1 MILTL
6 AQSPETLSAD
16 VCIIGAGAA
25 GITVARKLMQHSLRV
40 ILCEAGDLDFDDQS
54 QSNYRGRVEGDAY
67 YDLDISRLRY
77 FGGSTNHWTGWC
89 RPLDS
94 YDFTAKNGNPLTAWP
109 IGIDAVQPYMGETRN
124 ILEVK
129 AAENDQELGA
139 SGLKRVIF
147 NFSPPVRF
155 GEKYQVE
162 FEKQNNAQALLTANL
177 VGAELDGRRITA
189 ARVRDYQGNERL
201 VRARYFVL
209 ACGGIE
215 NSRLLLW
222 LQRTGQLP
230 ATVQTR
236 QIGRYWMEHPHA
248 PVGDVV
254 ITAPQSF
261 KFNEFALDF
270 FAPTPAFMESH
281 GTLNC
286 QLYLKTTD
294 YGGAKEVIADLLCN
308 TSVLGEWMIQK
319 LGENLACVA
328 RLKAAWEQDPVRAN
342 RIALGDERDAFGIP
356 RAVLHWTRNDQDMRT
371 VRETVLAFAKYCA
384 RADIARV
391 RLADWLT
398 KSGNE
403 LPDFDVMGGYHHMG
417 GTRMAVS
424 PETGVV
430 DADCR
435 LFGCDNLYLAGSS
448 VFPSV
453 GHANPTFTIIQLSLR
468 LADHLRAQA
477 AANGA

>member
-6 AQSPETLSAD
+6 AQSPEILSAD

-25 GITVARKLMQHSLRV
+25 GITVARKLTQHSLRV

-54 QSNYRGRVEGDAY
+54 QSNYQGRVEGDAY
-67 YDLDISRLRY
+67 YDLDIARLRY

-94 YDFTAKNGNPLTAWP
+94 YDFAAKNNNPLTAWP
-109 IGIDAVQPYMGETRN
+109 IRIDAVQPYQGETRK

-129 AAENDQELGA
+129 AAENDRELGS
-139 SGLKRVIF
+139 SGLKRVMF
-147 NFSPPVRF
+147 EFSPPVRF
-155 GEKYQVE
+155 GEKYQAE
-162 FEKQNNAQALLTANL
+162 LEQKNNAQVLLKANL
-177 VGAELDGRRITA
+177 VGAELDGSRITA
-189 ARVRDYQGNERL
+189 ARVSDYQGSERL
-201 VRARYFVL
+201 IRARYFVL

-230 ATVQTR
+230 TTVQTG

-261 KFNEFALDF
+261 KFNKFALDF
-270 FAPTPAFMESH
+270 FAPTPAFMASH

-286 QLYLKTTD
+286 QLYLKTTE
-294 YGGAKEVIADLLCN
+294 YGGTKEIIADLLCN
-308 TSVLGEWMIQK
+308 ASVLGEWVMQQ
-319 LGENLACVA
+319 LGKNLACVA
-328 RLKAAWEQDPVRAN
+328 QLKAAWEQDPVRAN
-342 RIALGDERDAFGIP
+342 RITLGNEPDAFGIP
-356 RAVLHWTRNDQDMRT
+356 RAVLHWKRNAQDMHT
-371 VRETVLAFAKYCA
+371 IRETTLAFAKYCA
-384 RADIARV
+384 KTDIARV

-403 LPDFDVMGGYHHMG
+403 LPDFEEMGGYHHMG

-424 PETGVV
+424 PEIGVV
-430 DADCR
+430 DSDCR
-435 LFGCDNLYLAGSS
+435 LFGSDNLYLAGSS
-448 VFPSV
+448 IFPSV

-468 LADHLRAQA
+468 LADHLRAET
-477 AANGA
+477 AANRA